1 MRNKQKE
8 TELIEKRNKAYK
20 EANKYEAQIRKSL
33 GISSNEEL
41 DLMEEGFF
49 NQAKLKNNN
58 QTDIE
63 NSNKIVQ
70 LINKNRGFEDEQKT
84 DFKVRTETAAEKI
97 ANLINNSR
105 GL

>member
-8 TELIEKRNKAYK
+8 NELIEKRNKAYK

-49 NQAKLKNNN
+49 NQAKLKNDN

-84 DFKVRTETAAEKI
+84 VPKVRTETAAEKI
-97 ANLINNSR
+97 ANLINKSR